1 MTVRP
6 HMWYITAR
14 TSNGTGPMTLHVSH
28 DLKPST
34 ALRSDLLLVAFLVGF
49 DVAAR
54 LIPHAP
60 NFTPVAASALF
71 AAVML
76 RHRALALLVP
86 LLALSLSDLLI
97 GPDDW
102 RIRMVVYAAM
112 LLPVAGGLIARRHR
126 LWLSVVPAMLS
137 CSLLF
142 FVTTNFAVWAFSGMY
157 TLDLAGL
164 IQCYVLA
171 LPFLK
176 YTVACDLLWALAF
189 FGGAWL
195 VQRLAPA
202 RRFATAS

>member
-1 MTVRP
+1 MTNSLQAAKAP
-6 HMWYITAR
+6 
-14 TSNGTGPMTLHVSH
+14 
-28 DLKPST
+28 T
-34 ALRSDLLLVAFLVGF
+34 ALRTDLLLVAFLIGL

-60 NFTPVAASALF
+60 NFSPVAASTLF

-76 RHRALALLVP
+76 GRPALALLVP
-86 LLALSLSDLLI
+86 LIAMPLTSLVI

-102 RIRMVVYAAM
+102 RIAAVVYASM
-112 LLPVAGGLIARRHR
+112 LLPFAAGLVAKNYR
-126 LWLSVVPAMLS
+126 LSWSVAPAMLS

-157 TLDLAGL
+157 SLDSAGL
-164 IQCYVLA
+164 LQCYIAA

-176 YTVACDLLWALAF
+176 HTVASDLAWTAGL

-195 VQRLAPA
+195 VQRMTA
-202 RRFATAS
+202 RHGAAVTAH